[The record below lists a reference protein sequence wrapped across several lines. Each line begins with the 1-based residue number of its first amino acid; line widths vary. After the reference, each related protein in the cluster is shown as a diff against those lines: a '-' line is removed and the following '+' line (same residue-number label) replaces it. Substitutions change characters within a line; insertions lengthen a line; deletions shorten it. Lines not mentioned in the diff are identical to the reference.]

1 MISKLDEF
9 VPKLKFETLMP
20 YKPYNGTAYHY
31 TSLGNINSI
40 LLNDDSLCLWASR
53 HDCLNDISEGTLPAT
68 RFEQACK
75 FLFESGAIT
84 KDFNDLIK
92 NVSPNRTDLIIPTIK
107 GKAQPVRG
115 EFDTYVES
123 FSENSDALAMWNYY
137 SKGNRYEGMNIGV
150 SSQALLDSLEKNLNT
165 DHTIKLNMVKVVYD
179 TNEQLKILQ
188 TAILDI
194 FQNYRPEY
202 NNSVRY
208 CIGTLLASLKPLF
221 KLDYFSHEKEI
232 RLFVN
237 VFKKFKKISPFA
249 IETTQALLS
258 PISSSILPGH
268 QSHRLLLGR
277 TWEATS
283 KRIANEP
290 LSTKC
295 WKVEDIRLSSNARKY
310 RFDTSRQFE
319 SL

>member
-1 MISKLDEF
+1 MISRLDDF
-9 VPKLKFETLMP
+9 VPKLKNETLMP

-40 LLNDDSLCLWASR
+40 LLNNDALCLWASR
-53 HDCLNDISEGTLPAT
+53 HDCLNDISEGTLPVS
-68 RFEQACK
+68 RFERACK
-75 FLFESGAIT
+75 ILFESGAIT
-84 KDFNDLIK
+84 KDFYDLIK
-92 NVSPNRTDLIIPTIK
+92 DVSPNRTDLIIPAIK
-107 GKAQPVRG
+107 GRARPFRG
-115 EFDTYVES
+115 EFDTYVAS

-150 SSQALLDSLEKNLNT
+150 SSQTLLDSLEKNLNT

-237 VFKKFKKISPFA
+237 VFKKFKKDIPVCYRNNAGFVVPYIELNIARSSVSQITLGPNLGSDEQKNHQRA
-249 IETTQALLS
+249 IVHEMLESRGYQALV
-258 PISSSILPGH
+258 
-268 QSHRLLLGR
+268 
-277 TWEATS
+277 ECS
-283 KRIANEP
+283 KIPVR
-290 LSTKC
+290 
-295 WKVEDIRLSSNARKY
+295 Y
-310 RFDTSRQFE
+310 
-319 SL
+319 